1 LLKTAGTEEMI
12 VKLLMPL
19 AVLASSF
26 GLLVSE
32 WTGRAFGYL

>member
-1 LLKTAGTEEMI
+1 

-19 AVLASSF
+19 AALAGSF

-32 WTGRAFGYL
+32 WMGRAFGYL

>member
-1 LLKTAGTEEMI
+1 

-19 AVLASSF
+19 VALVGSF

>member
-1 LLKTAGTEEMI
+1 

-19 AVLASSF
+19 AVFATSL